1 MGIVPRPIPPPLKTL
16 REGEIPTRNINVN
29 QGIQMG
35 YQPRSRRRVWNEYD
49 CVAARIS
56 APIWLF
62 VWIMTVGKMGKGLW
76 YWKEINRSQGLPPG
90 VADAKLG
97 REISVANA
105 KAEFF
110 AGQTYIRD
118 GAHVLVGERR
128 PLADDAD
135 MRPNG
140 RQLRAAEKAAKHL
153 DKWEGFGPNR

>member
-1 MGIVPRPIPPPLKTL
+1 
-16 REGEIPTRNINVN
+16 
-29 QGIQMG
+29 MG
-35 YQPRSRRRVWNEYD
+35 YQPRSREQVWNEYD

-62 VWIMTVGKMGKGLW
+62 VWIMTAGKMGKGLW
-76 YWKEINRSQGLPPG
+76 HWKEINRLQGLPLG

-105 KAEFF
+105 KA
-110 AGQTYIRD
+110 ALVVGLTYTQD
-118 GAHVLVGERR
+118 GNHFLVGKRR

-140 RQLRAAEKAAKHL
+140 RQLRAAEKAAKHIEE
-153 DKWEGFGPNR
+153 WNGFTWTGLGRGPPPL